1 MFQKYIQIL
10 KDGID
15 ALSSLHGADASIF
28 DYFTAVGYELALIL
42 LGILYLALII
52 IILTAPFAFVFFV
65 KNTSFGATKR
75 WKQYESLEHEIDDF
89 SKNYAEKVKE
99 AVCAKSRKAFD
110 RSWDKLATFLKE
122 KDITLD
128 TSEENRNRAFA
139 ARNDEDVSIF
149 ADTLPEIALT
159 LGITSSV
166 TRYQEIHSDDNS
178 VLIQYRKK
186 LDELFKSEDD
196 FECCQEWNGILEHVE
211 CISFVIGYLIL
222 LIPLILMFV
231 G

>member
-1 MFQKYIQIL
+1 M
-10 KDGID
+10 
-15 ALSSLHGADASIF
+15 HGADASIF
-28 DYFTAVGYELALIL
+28 DYFTAVGYELALLL
-42 LGILYLALII
+42 LGILYLALIV
-52 IILTAPFAFVFFV
+52 IILAAPFVFVFLV

-99 AVCAKSRKAFD
+99 AVCAKSRNAFD
-110 RSWDKLATFLKE
+110 RSWDKLAAFLKE

-128 TSEENRNRAFA
+128 TSEENKNKAFA

-149 ADTLPEIALT
+149 AGTLPEIALT
-159 LGITSSV
+159 LGITSSI

-178 VLIQYRKK
+178 ALIQYRKK
-186 LDELFKSEDD
+186 LDELFESEDD
-196 FECCQEWNGILEHVE
+196 FECCQEWNDILEHVE

>member
-28 DYFTAVGYELALIL
+28 DYFTAVGYELALLL
-42 LGILYLALII
+42 LGILYLALIV
-52 IILTAPFAFVFFV
+52 IILAAPFVFVFLV

-99 AVCAKSRKAFD
+99 AVCAKSRNAFD
-110 RSWDKLATFLKE
+110 RSWDKLAAFLNE

-128 TSEENRNRAFA
+128 TSEENKNRAFA
-139 ARNDEDVSIF
+139 ARNNEDVSIF

-159 LGITSSV
+159 LGITSSI

-178 VLIQYRKK
+178 ALIQYRKK